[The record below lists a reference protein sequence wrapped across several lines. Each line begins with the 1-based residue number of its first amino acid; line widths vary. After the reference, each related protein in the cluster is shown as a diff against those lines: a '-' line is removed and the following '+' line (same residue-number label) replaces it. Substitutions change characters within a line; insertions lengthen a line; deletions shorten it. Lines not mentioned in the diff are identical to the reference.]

1 MIMQFIT
8 GLAFLKNKVLQ
19 VSILIVSFLFLQGC
33 ASAPNSL
40 NYYLLHS
47 TDSMPLRQ
55 SAAKQIIVLD
65 KITLPDYLKHR
76 GLVYQTS
83 DTNLHISTSHL
94 WAEPVEEGLTKV
106 LSSALAD
113 KHISLKR
120 GDQYFKEESKHVSLH
135 IGDFISTY
143 KGEVVLSGQYTIRST
158 TDGTSIHSFKFKASL
173 DSDGFSSSI
182 KAMRNTVTQLAQDLE
197 RNL

>member
-1 MIMQFIT
+1 MIMKFIT
-8 GLAFLKNKVLQ
+8 DLATLKNKVLEVSVSV
-19 VSILIVSFLFLQGC
+19 VSILLLQGC
-33 ASAPNSL
+33 TSAPTSL

-47 TDSMPLRQ
+47 TDSMPLKQ
-55 SAAKQIIVLD
+55 GDIKQIIVLD

-113 KHISLKR
+113 KHISLNR
-120 GDQYFKEESKHVSLH
+120 GDQYSKEESTHISLH

-143 KGEVVLSGQYTIRST
+143 EGEVVLSGQYTISSAE
-158 TDGTSIHSFKFKASL
+158 DGASIHPFKFKASL

-182 KAMRNTVTQLAQDLE
+182 KAMRNTVTQLAQHLE

>member
-1 MIMQFIT
+1 MIMKFIT
-8 GLAFLKNKVLQ
+8 DLATLKNKVLEVSVSV
-19 VSILIVSFLFLQGC
+19 VSILLLQGC
-33 ASAPNSL
+33 TSAPTSL

-47 TDSMPLRQ
+47 TDSMPLKQ
-55 SAAKQIIVLD
+55 GDIKQIIVLD

-113 KHISLKR
+113 KHISLNR
-120 GDQYFKEESKHVSLH
+120 GDQYSKEESTHISLH

-143 KGEVVLSGQYTIRST
+143 EGEVVLSGQYTISSAE
-158 TDGTSIHSFKFKASL
+158 DGASIHPFKFNASL
-173 DSDGFSSSI
+173 DNDGFSSSI
-182 KAMRNTVTQLAQDLE
+182 KAMRNTVTQLAQHLE